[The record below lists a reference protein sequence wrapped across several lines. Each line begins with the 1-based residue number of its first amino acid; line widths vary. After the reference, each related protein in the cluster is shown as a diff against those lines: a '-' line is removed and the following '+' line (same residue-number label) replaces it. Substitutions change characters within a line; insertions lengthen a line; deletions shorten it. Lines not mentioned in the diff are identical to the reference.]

1 MVCAKCG
8 GNNPTRATL
17 CAQCGAHLEREDERD
32 SGTRGEKRAV
42 GDRVLA
48 YDWKANAGAISGE
61 GGNRYSF
68 EVGQWLSDT
77 KPALGVGTYFVPLGD
92 VAMDIYV
99 PVGSDDA
106 SGGLITRG
114 FITGLLALL
123 LGWLGL
129 QKFYLGYS

>member
-8 GNNPTRATL
+8 GNTPARATF
-17 CAQCGAHLEREDERD
+17 CAQCGAPLEGADEHD
-32 SGTRGEKRAV
+32 SGARGEKRAI
-42 GDRVLA
+42 GGRVLA
-48 YDWKANAGAISGE
+48 YDWKAKAGAISGE
-61 GGNRYSF
+61 DGNRHAF

-77 KPALGVGTYFVPLGD
+77 KPALGGGVDFIPLGD

-123 LGWLGL
+123 LG
-129 QKFYLGYS
+129 